1 MFGVEMM
8 VRSTTTGRPPRRR
21 AALWGA
27 GGAAVAFSA
36 VLALAA
42 IVGCE
47 REVEGE
53 PQESA
58 LLPDSEIDGFKL
70 TQTREGEK
78 LWILSASRAL
88 VFEEADRVE
97 LTQLR
102 VDYFDEEG
110 NVRST
115 LTAAEGLLRRRTND
129 MEASGNVVVVAED
142 GTRLV
147 TERLTWNERTGKIE
161 SDRFVRVTQGD
172 DVFTGVGIEAD
183 PDLKNIKVKSDF
195 KAFVRTADGRL
206 IEEE

>member
-1 MFGVEMM
+1 MTALDE
-8 VRSTTTGRPPRRR
+8 TTGVPRRR
-21 AALWGA
+21 PAAAFGARAAAFVLW
-27 GGAAVAFSA
+27 AF
-36 VLALAA
+36 LAA
-42 IVGCE
+42 APFVGCE
-47 REVEGE
+47 REVAGE
-53 PQESA
+53 PEEST

-78 LWILSASRAL
+78 LWVLSASRAL

-102 VDYFDEEG
+102 VDYFDDKG
-110 NVRST
+110 GVRST
-115 LTAAEGLLRRRTND
+115 LTATEGLLRRRTND
-129 MEASGNVVVVAED
+129 MEARGNVVVVAHD

-172 DVFTGVGIEAD
+172 DVFTGVGLEAD
-183 PDLKNIKVKSDF
+183 PDLKNIKVRSEF
-195 KAFVRTADGRL
+195 RAFVRTPDGQL